1 MASNGENLPTFTCGT
16 IFRATHQDGSRRTA
30 LVTSD
35 GTVRILRIDNYTFKS
50 PEWRFNRSVMDGK
63 TVDEFIEGFSSL
75 MTGWTLTADV
85 RIPTDWFTEAG
96 TTWRSLPPSTPRDE
110 VLRVMNEAFAK
121 AREGW
126 EEYVRRLMARYPV
139 FTEMVKAP
147 DGTNVPWRL
156 QCAEQQPQQQPEPQ
170 QEPTVLETLARIIAQ
185 PVQEPQMPALL
196 MPPRA
201 ETVTLTRQQ
210 LNLIVTCI
218 SGKPITDDQ
227 WVVFHS
233 QYAS

>member
-1 MASNGENLPTFTCGT
+1 
-16 IFRATHQDGSRRTA
+16 
-30 LVTSD
+30 
-35 GTVRILRIDNYTFKS
+35 
-50 PEWRFNRSVMDGK
+50 
-63 TVDEFIEGFSSL
+63 

-96 TTWRSLPPSTPRDE
+96 TTWRSLPPGTPQDE

-126 EEYVRRLMARYPV
+126 AEYVRRLMARYPV
-139 FTEMVKAP
+139 FKEMVKAP

-156 QCAEQQPQQQPEPQ
+156 QTTEPVTQAQPQPQ
-170 QEPTVLETLARIIAQ
+170 QEPTVLETLARIMAQ
-185 PVQEPQMPALL
+185 PVQPALL
-196 MPPRA
+196 MPLRT

-218 SGKPITDDQ
+218 SGKSITDDQ
-227 WVVFHS
+227 WAVFHG